1 MMSVASST
9 VVAAI
14 HVSILRAAFYANVE
28 MVTLWVE
35 MADLVTTSTNV
46 AVTTEVVVKSVL
58 THREG
63 FSVDVEM
70 VSH

>member
-1 MMSVASST
+1 MSVASST

-14 HVSILRAAFYANVE
+14 HVSIPRAAFYANVGV
-28 MVTLWVE
+28 VTLWVE

-63 FSVDVEM
+63 FSVNVGM
-70 VSH
+70 VSP